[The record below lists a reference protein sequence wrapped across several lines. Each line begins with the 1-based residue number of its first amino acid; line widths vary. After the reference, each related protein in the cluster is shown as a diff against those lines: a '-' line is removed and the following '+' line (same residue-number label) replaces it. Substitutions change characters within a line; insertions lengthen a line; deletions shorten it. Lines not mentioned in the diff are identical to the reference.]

1 MSEEITTDTTVTDE
15 AVVETAPATVET
27 ATPAETAAPE
37 APKAKGKKGKAAAA
51 AEAEVDPTVEE
62 AEAMFK
68 ERPGLDSVRTQ
79 AGWLTRDG
87 QLAVLT
93 PALAGE

>member
-1 MSEEITTDTTVTDE
+1 MPETTNPETTTDTTAAADP
-15 AVVETAPATVET
+15 VVETAPETVET
-27 ATPAETAAPE
+27 ATPD
-37 APKAKGKKGKAAAA
+37 APKGKGKKGDAAADA
-51 AEAEVDPTVEE
+51 APEPEADPTVEE

-87 QLAVLT
+87 QLTVLT

>member
-1 MSEEITTDTTVTDE
+1 MSEDTTTDTTVTDE
-15 AVVETAPATVET
+15 TVVETAPETVET
-27 ATPAETAAPE
+27 ATTADTAAPE

-51 AEAEVDPTVEE
+51 EADPTVEE

-68 ERPGLDSVRTQ
+68 DRPGLDSVRTQ

-87 QLAVLT
+87 QLTVLT

>member
-1 MSEEITTDTTVTDE
+1 MATKK
-15 AVVETAPATVET
+15 TAPADQ
-27 ATPAETAAPE
+27 AAAP
-37 APKAKGKKGKAAAA
+37 
-51 AEAEVDPTVEE
+51 EVDPTLEE

-68 ERPGLDSVRTQ
+68 DRPGLDSIRTQ

-87 QLAVLT
+87 QLTVLT

>member
-1 MSEEITTDTTVTDE
+1 MTDETTTDQTVTDE
-15 AVVETAPATVET
+15 TAAADPVVETASD
-27 ATPAETAAPE
+27 AAPAATTE

-51 AEAEVDPTVEE
+51 EAEADPTLEE

-68 ERPGLDSVRTQ
+68 ERPGLDTVRTQ
-79 AGWLTRDG
+79 AGWLSRDG
-87 QLAVLT
+87 QLTVLT